1 MLGAFLGIP
10 YAKPPLDLLRFKR
23 PEPSEVW
30 NGIRDAT
37 HYSNSCFQ
45 ELDTLY
51 PEFPGAKMWN
61 PNTRIS
67 EDCLYLNVWTPSIN
81 LQNRATPLVP
91 VMVWIYGGGFSTG
104 TASLDVY
111 DGRFLSQTQ
120 QVVVVSMNYRL
131 GALGFLSVP
140 ESKSIKGNAGLFDQ
154 RLALSWVSKNIAAFG
169 GDPSSVTLFGESA
182 GGGSVGHHL
191 LSQGSH
197 GLFTRAILQ
206 SGSPNAL
213 WATVEPAQAWNRSL
227 TLAQLLNC
235 PLSSVDEME
244 ACLKTVEPKK
254 NSQSSI
260 QCHSSS
266 HDNNQQ
272 WMENFF

>member
-1 MLGAFLGIP
+1 MMGIHIRFTWPILAFLFFQLASGQDDLIISTDKGKVRGLRLPVPGGSGYVGAFLGIP

-23 PEPSEVW
+23 PEPAEVW
-30 NGIRDAT
+30 NGIQDAT
-37 HYSNSCFQ
+37 QYSNSCFQ

-51 PEFPGAKMWN
+51 PEFPGANMWN

-81 LQNRATPLVP
+81 LQNRAKPLVP
-91 VMVWIYGGGFSTG
+91 VMVWIFGGGFSTG

-111 DGRFLSQTQ
+111 DGRFLSQSQ

-131 GALGFLSVP
+131 GALGFLSLP

-182 GGGSVGHHL
+182 GAGSVGHHL

-213 WATVEPAQAWNRSL
+213 WATVEPAQAWPSL
-227 TLAQLLNC
+227 
-235 PLSSVDEME
+235 VF
-244 ACLKTVEPKK
+244 
-254 NSQSSI
+254 
-260 QCHSSS
+260 H
-266 HDNNQQ
+266 
-272 WMENFF
+272 